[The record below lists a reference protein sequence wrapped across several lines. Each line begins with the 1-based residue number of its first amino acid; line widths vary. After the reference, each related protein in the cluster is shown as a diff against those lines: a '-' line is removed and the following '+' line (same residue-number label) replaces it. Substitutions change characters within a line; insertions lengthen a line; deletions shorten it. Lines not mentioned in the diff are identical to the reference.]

1 MDVFH
6 ASDLSGSVSP
16 AAFPRVSGVGDHHI
30 VVVWQHVEHLYRDD
44 GEGFGAFASMFDL
57 SRNQLS
63 CIFLVNTEQKDQ
75 QVSPDVAAM
84 GDTMFVVTLSS
95 YNPGSSQLVGQ
106 MFDLSGAKL
115 GTEFQLWELITRSSH
130 GNPKTQ
136 REYPWTSLPGCSLS
150 GHLSSGRVTVLV
162 YYATVT
168 IQVGSAPR
176 PALPVSVFYCL
187 VVLVGANTDW
197 GKAPTY
203 LSHVPGSQADGGASP
218 APRLRRSARGAGLD
232 SNWSESLPLSA

>member
-115 GTEFQLWELITRSSH
+115 GTEFQVSQMSRRYSYQPFVAALGADHAFFAWQSEDSAGISMDIFARML
-130 GNPKTQ
+130 TQ
-136 REYPWTSLPGCSLS
+136 W
-150 GHLSSGRVTVLV
+150 
-162 YYATVT
+162 
-168 IQVGSAPR
+168 APFVR
-176 PALPVSVFYCL
+176 
-187 VVLVGANTDW
+187 
-197 GKAPTY
+197 
-203 LSHVPGSQADGGASP
+203 
-218 APRLRRSARGAGLD
+218 
-232 SNWSESLPLSA
+232 